1 MERNTIITADGSSSV
16 AIPSMN
22 VTYHSVYGAI
32 RESSH
37 VFVEAGLNHFRS
49 RNKGRE
55 KQPLAIFE
63 MGFGTGLNALLTL
76 IESEHSDQQI
86 FYETIELYPL
96 EAMQIASLNYC
107 SQLNRNDLQRKFVQM
122 HEAEWGEEVRI
133 TPQFIL
139 RKSKVDL
146 LEFQPTRTFEV
157 IYFDAF
163 DPGVQ
168 PDLWSKEVF
177 RKMFSILEPGG
188 ILVTYSS
195 KGDVRRAMILA
206 GFEIE
211 KIPGPPGKREMIRAA
226 RQS

>member
-1 MERNTIITADGSSSV
+1 MERKTIITADGSSSV

-37 VFVEAGLNHFRS
+37 VFIGAGLNYFRS
-49 RNKGRE
+49 LHKDSK
-55 KQPLAIFE
+55 KQRLAIFE

-76 IESEHSDQQI
+76 IESEHNGPQI
-86 FYETIELYPL
+86 FYETVELYPL
-96 EAMQIASLNYC
+96 ESMQVEGLNYC
-107 SQLNRNDLQRKFVQM
+107 AQLNRNDLQGKFGQM
-122 HEAEWGEEVRI
+122 HRAGWEKEVRI

-139 RKSKVDL
+139 KKSKVDL
-146 LEFQPTRTFEV
+146 LDLQPTRTFEV

-168 PDLWSKEVF
+168 PELWSKEIF
-177 RKMFSILEPGG
+177 QKMFSILEPGG

-195 KGDVRRAMILA
+195 KGDARRAMIFA
-206 GFEIE
+206 GFDIE
-211 KIPGPPGKREMIRAA
+211 KIPGPPGKREMIRAV
-226 RQS
+226 RRG